1 MNSKRFLAAVLCAFA
16 AASAWAD
23 HQTVDI
29 KALTL
34 DGAKTVI
41 AGAFE
46 EARRVKAPGG
56 AIAVVDEG
64 GHVLAVER
72 WDNTFPAAA
81 QISIGKAR
89 TAALFRKQTKAF
101 EETINKG
108 RYAMTALP
116 DTVLTPLQGG
126 LPILID
132 GRIVGAVGMSG
143 AASAQQDEEL
153 AMAGIKALQQAVGA
167 EQ

>member
-1 MNSKRFLAAVLCAFA
+1 MQVKFIAAALLFAAVTAHA
-16 AASAWAD
+16 E
-23 HQTVDI
+23 HQFTESKV
-29 KALTL
+29 LSL
-34 DGAKTVI
+34 EGAKTVI

-56 AIAVVDEG
+56 AIAVVDAG

-101 EETINKG
+101 EEAINKG

-126 LPILID
+126 LPIVVN
-132 GRIVGAVGMSG
+132 GTVVGAVGMSG

-153 AMAGIKALQQAVGA
+153 AMAGIKALEQAAGA
-167 EQ
+167 DQ